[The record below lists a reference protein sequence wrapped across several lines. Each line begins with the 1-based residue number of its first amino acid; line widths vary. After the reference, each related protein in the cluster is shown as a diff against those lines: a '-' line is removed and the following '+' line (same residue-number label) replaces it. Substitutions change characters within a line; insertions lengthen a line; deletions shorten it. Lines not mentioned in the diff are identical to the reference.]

1 MDRNIVTS
9 MKPDMGFALAN
20 ILHAVLTEHDPAG
33 AGAERGD
40 EVEAESPVGAAVLQR
55 DGHHEAS
62 HEHHVGRLHT
72 AQSLRSL

>member
-1 MDRNIVTS
+1 M
-9 MKPDMGFALAN
+9 
-20 ILHAVLTEHDPAG
+20 LTEHDPAG

-40 EVEAESPVGAAVLQR
+40 EVEAESPVGAAVLYR